1 MSSNGAFFVERNDMS
16 IKPLGDRIL
25 VKPLVVE
32 EQTKSGILLPSTG
45 EKEKKEQG
53 EVVSIGEGEKVRKL
67 NLRPGD
73 KVLFGKYSG
82 EEIEIDKVNYKFLKD
97 EDILGIV
104 E

>member
-1 MSSNGAFFVERNDMS
+1 MN

-25 VKPLVVE
+25 VKPLVAE
-32 EQTKSGILLPSTG
+32 EVTKSGILLPETS

-53 EVVSIGEGEKVRKL
+53 EVVAIGDGEKIKKL
-67 NLRPGD
+67 NLKIGD
-73 KVLFGKYSG
+73 KVLFGKYAG
-82 EEIEIDKVNYKFLKD
+82 DEVEVDKKDFKFLKD